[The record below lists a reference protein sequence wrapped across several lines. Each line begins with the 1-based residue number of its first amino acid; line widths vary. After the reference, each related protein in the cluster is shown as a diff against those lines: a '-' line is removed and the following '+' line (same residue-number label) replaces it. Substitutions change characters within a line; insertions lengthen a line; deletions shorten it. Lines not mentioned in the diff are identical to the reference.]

1 MSAGAEL
8 DPGEARRRSR
18 ISKANTG
25 KVGWAPRTG
34 HSVVEYNVSIG
45 VCARR
50 ESKDIGVVR
59 VEVGDTDVER
69 GESWPGSAAPPSH
82 VFALLC
88 VANVADRAVFTCLM
102 DSGLSHF

>member
-50 ESKDIGVVR
+50 ESKDIGGVLSLAIPMWR
-59 VEVGDTDVER
+59 GAKVGLAQQR
-69 GESWPGSAAPPSH
+69 LLPMC
-82 VFALLC
+82 LLC
-88 VANVADRAVFTCLM
+88 FAWPTSQTVPCSRV
-102 DSGLSHF
+102 